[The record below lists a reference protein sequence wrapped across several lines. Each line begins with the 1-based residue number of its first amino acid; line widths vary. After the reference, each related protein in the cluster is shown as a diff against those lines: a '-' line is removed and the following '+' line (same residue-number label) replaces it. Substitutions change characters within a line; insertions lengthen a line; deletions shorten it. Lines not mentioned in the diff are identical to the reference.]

1 MLEYCGHTGF
11 YPMVDSK
18 TMWRNCHW
26 CPILFIQILYRH
38 NIKYLKTLQGDF
50 EGSWRSGFI
59 ASKLELYSNI
69 FQFVPA
75 GHGEIYNNNIYRTN
89 KYRISVVSTVLALEL
104 LNQGLKPSI
113 VFLID
118 VTSKQFDWKK
128 RCRNI
133 APKGGC
139 YSYFDAFPMM
149 IFWSALKMWKQKKG
163 SWSRRLYDLFG
174 QLAIHQLTVSFTA
187 TDRATR
193 LVC

>member
-1 MLEYCGHTGF
+1 
-11 YPMVDSK
+11 
-18 TMWRNCHW
+18 MWRNCHW
-26 CPILFIQILYRH
+26 CPILYIQILDRH
-38 NIKYLKTLQGDF
+38 NIKYLKTLKGDF
-50 EGSWRSGFI
+50 KGSCRSCFI
-59 ASKLELYSNI
+59 ASKLELYLNI
-69 FQFVPA
+69 FHFVPA

-118 VTSKQFDWKK
+118 VTSKQIWLKK
-128 RCRNI
+128 RCRNV

-139 YSYFDAFPMM
+139 YVSLQLFRCPPNDDLL
-149 IFWSALKMWKQKKG
+149 ICSKNVKTKKKA